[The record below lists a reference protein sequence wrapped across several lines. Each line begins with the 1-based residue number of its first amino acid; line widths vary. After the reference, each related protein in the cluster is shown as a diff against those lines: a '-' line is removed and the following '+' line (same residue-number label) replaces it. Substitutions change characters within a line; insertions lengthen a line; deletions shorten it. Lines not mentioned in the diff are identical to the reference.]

1 MKSKAFSTD
10 NELFSGYPS
19 LSKSNFNNK
28 IDSNVRLGMLVFF
41 INAMH
46 MLRNLSQIYFVLW
59 AISFSLSIYLI
70 LKKIGEFENRILMF
84 FIVNSLFLLCIILSY
99 NYSGEFGSPLIGIA
113 RIGFI
118 LPVIY
123 ILLFNLDKH
132 NYQIYVYLWLIYGV
146 LAALS
151 LPIQYLIGPVAWFSE
166 SFERVG
172 TQRFGS
178 LAGSLTTFGNI
189 SGALLFIAFYLNRK
203 ILLMIFVVIILL
215 IGIIASLQKAA
226 IASVL
231 VSVLTL
237 MMAGK
242 IRIYAI
248 FTITFIIIIFS
259 IYGIYFIDFET
270 KNTLFLLFETFTG
283 TADAHFVSDVSIYQ
297 SLIDRVTYLPMLAF
311 DYYGYHAAIIGVGV
325 FGGSG
330 SLGYPE
336 LPHTHNLFGE
346 TIMIFGILPAIFI
359 FIFMILILRKSLI
372 ILIFSTHYETSVVL
386 AAGIFI
392 NMLIPTIFAGALFY
406 HPAGAGI
413 FWASVIYLQFYGVQI
428 KINRIK

>member
-1 MKSKAFSTD
+1 MKSKVLSTD
-10 NELFSGYPS
+10 NKLFSSYLS
-19 LSKSNFNNK
+19 LSKSNFSDK
-28 IDSNVRLGMLVFF
+28 VDSNVRLGMFIFLV
-41 INAMH
+41 NAMH

-84 FIVNSLFLLCIILSY
+84 FIISGLFLLCIILSY
-99 NYSGEFGSPLIGIA
+99 NYSKEFGSPIIGIA

-123 ILLFNLDKH
+123 ALLFTLDKH
-132 NYQIYVYLWLIYGV
+132 NYQIYVYSWLIYGV

-215 IGIIASLQKAA
+215 IGIVASLQKAA

-231 VSVLTL
+231 VSLLTL
-237 MMAGK
+237 AIAGK
-242 IRIYAI
+242 IRIYTI
-248 FTITFIIIIFS
+248 FTITFIIILFS
-259 IYGIYFIDFET
+259 IYGIYFMDFET
-270 KNTLFLLFETFTG
+270 KNTLLLLFETFSG
-283 TADAHFVSDVSIYQ
+283 TADAHVVSDVSIYQ
-297 SLIDRVTYLPMLAF
+297 SLIDRFTYLPMLAF

-359 FIFMILILRKSLI
+359 FTYIVLILRKSLAV
-372 ILIFSTHYETSVVL
+372 LIFSNHYETSVVL

-392 NMLIPTIFAGALFY
+392 NILIPTIFAGALFY

-413 FWASVIYLQFYGVQI
+413 FWASVIYLQFYGR
-428 KINRIK
+428 RIGLAK

>member
-1 MKSKAFSTD
+1 MKSKVLSTD
-10 NELFSGYPS
+10 NKLFSSYLS
-19 LSKSNFNNK
+19 LSKSNFSDK
-28 IDSNVRLGMLVFF
+28 VDSNVRLGMFIFLV
-41 INAMH
+41 NAMH

-84 FIVNSLFLLCIILSY
+84 FIISGLFLLCIILSY
-99 NYSGEFGSPLIGIA
+99 NYSKEFGSPIIGIA

-123 ILLFNLDKH
+123 ALLFTLDKH
-132 NYQIYVYLWLIYGV
+132 NYQIYVYSWLIYGV

-215 IGIIASLQKAA
+215 IGIVASLQKAA

-231 VSVLTL
+231 VSLLTL
-237 MMAGK
+237 AIAGK
-242 IRIYAI
+242 IRIYTI
-248 FTITFIIIIFS
+248 FTITFIIILFS
-259 IYGIYFIDFET
+259 MYGIYFMDFET
-270 KNTLFLLFETFTG
+270 KNTLLLLFETFSG
-283 TADAHFVSDVSIYQ
+283 TADAHVVSDVSIYQ
-297 SLIDRVTYLPMLAF
+297 SLIDRFTYLPMLAF

-359 FIFMILILRKSLI
+359 FTYIVLILRKSLAV
-372 ILIFSTHYETSVVL
+372 LIFSNHYETSVVL

-392 NMLIPTIFAGALFY
+392 NILIPTIFAGALFY

-413 FWASVIYLQFYGVQI
+413 FWASVIYLQFYGR
-428 KINRIK
+428 RIGLAK